1 MKRARVILVLAFATV
16 EGVWPLVEASMIAGG
31 VSEQRAVAIRARYAA
46 VKAAINALLAAF

>member
-1 MKRARVILVLAFATV
+1 
-16 EGVWPLVEASMIAGG
+16 MIAGG